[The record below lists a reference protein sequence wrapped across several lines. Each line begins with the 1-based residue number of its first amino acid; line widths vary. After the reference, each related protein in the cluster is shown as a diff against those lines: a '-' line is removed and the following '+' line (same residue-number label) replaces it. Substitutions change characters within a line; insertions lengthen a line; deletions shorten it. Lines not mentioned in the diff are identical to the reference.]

1 MQLACHP
8 EPFASLRTGST
19 KDMILLSSGC
29 AMTVTI
35 IIRSRNDAQII
46 ERTLRGVFE
55 QSLRDFEVINF
66 DNASTDG
73 TVETIKRF
81 QTRIVPVPDGAYVPG
96 RVLNQAAELSASEII
111 VFLNSDCVPVNQYW
125 LDNLVKPFEDPA
137 VGAVFSRQIA
147 GPGSLPIIRLDTE
160 RAFGDGNE
168 HKKWEHFFSMAGSA
182 IRKSVWINE
191 RFDESML
198 ISEDLEWSYR
208 IRKEGHTVIYAN
220 DSVVEHHHTYSM
232 RELYY
237 RHVKEGIDS
246 VKIFAK
252 DGSTIDMFIDEF
264 LYPLAYT
271 IARDIPTL
279 LKDFGWKT
287 VLTMP
292 VYRLVLFWGR
302 FQGVKKALD
311 AGVKDSGVLGFK

>member
-1 MQLACHP
+1 MA
-8 EPFASLRTGST
+8 
-19 KDMILLSSGC
+19 
-29 AMTVTI
+29 VTI
-35 IIRSRNDAQII
+35 IIRSRNDADII

-73 TVETIKRF
+73 TIEKIKQF
-81 QTRIVPVPDGAYVPG
+81 NTKIISVPEGAYVPG
-96 RVLNQAAELSASEII
+96 RVLNQAAAMSASEII

-125 LDNLVKPFEDPA
+125 LENLVMPFADPA

-160 RAFGDGNE
+160 RAFGDGTE
-168 HKKWEHFFSMAGSA
+168 HQKWEHFFSMAGSA
-182 IRKSVWINE
+182 IRKSVWMNE

-208 IRKEGHTVIYAN
+208 IRKKGHAVLYAK
-220 DSVVEHHHTYSM
+220 DSVVEHHHNYSM
-232 RELYY
+232 RELYN

-246 VKIFAK
+246 VKIFSK
-252 DGSTIDMFIDEF
+252 DGSTIDMFMNEF

-271 IARDIPTL
+271 MARDIPTL
-279 LKDFGWKT
+279 IRDFGWKH

-292 VYRLVLFWGR
+292 VYRLVSFWGR
-302 FQGVKKALD
+302 LRGTIKGIHQRKTA
-311 AGVKDSGVLGFK
+311 SS